1 VSAEEVTGAL
11 EEYAGVAREAV
22 DVARQAVEAAKLWQR
37 RCRRLVRRAQ
47 RALDKLRDI
56 AAELESADSDDPHV
70 RAGLELLYEVERL
83 LSGVV
88 EG

>member
-1 VSAEEVTGAL
+1 VSAEELVSL
-11 EEYAGVAREAV
+11 CREAIEV
-22 DVARQAVEAAKLWQR
+22 GRQLGAAAKLWQGR
-37 RCRRLVRRAQ
+37 YRRLLRRAQ
-47 RALDKLRDI
+47 RALDKVRDI

-70 RAGLELLYEVERL
+70 RAALEIVYEVERL

>member
-1 VSAEEVTGAL
+1 MSAEELVSL
-11 EEYAGVAREAV
+11 CREAIEV
-22 DVARQAVEAAKLWQR
+22 GRQLGAAAKLWQGR
-37 RCRRLVRRAQ
+37 YRRLLRRAQ
-47 RALDKLRDI
+47 RALDKVRDI

-70 RAGLELLYEVERL
+70 RAALEIVYEVERL